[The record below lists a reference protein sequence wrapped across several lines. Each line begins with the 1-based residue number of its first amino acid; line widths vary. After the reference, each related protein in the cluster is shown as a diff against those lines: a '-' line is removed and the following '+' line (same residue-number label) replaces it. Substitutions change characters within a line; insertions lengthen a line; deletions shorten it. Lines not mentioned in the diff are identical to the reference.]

1 MRLVSAPNSNGWNI
15 PLRSHHIHTSS
26 STYSTEP
33 HEDCSEVK
41 HQTQMSNAKC
51 TSTGICVTEWSV
63 AFFVLIRDYS
73 YTQIYEHTDSPI
85 ILEPGSCIFDPVSA
99 HTRIQDVRKGGLSLV
114 RLPLLW
120 GFPHID
126 SPAPAEA
133 QLATTTDCLH
143 YSKTGGRW
151 GGSPPPASSPEG
163 DSSSTLRR
171 MGWEGFH
178 VYIPRRSK

>member
-1 MRLVSAPNSNGWNI
+1 MYEYRYMCNGMICCFLCSDKGLVS
-15 PLRSHHIHTSS
+15 
-26 STYSTEP
+26 
-33 HEDCSEVK
+33 
-41 HQTQMSNAKC
+41 
-51 TSTGICVTEWSV
+51 
-63 AFFVLIRDYS
+63 S

-114 RLPLLW
+114 RLPLLR

-151 GGSPPPASSPEG
+151 GGPPPPPASSPEG

-171 MGWEGFH
+171 MGDGFH
-178 VYIPRRSK
+178 VYIPIPSS